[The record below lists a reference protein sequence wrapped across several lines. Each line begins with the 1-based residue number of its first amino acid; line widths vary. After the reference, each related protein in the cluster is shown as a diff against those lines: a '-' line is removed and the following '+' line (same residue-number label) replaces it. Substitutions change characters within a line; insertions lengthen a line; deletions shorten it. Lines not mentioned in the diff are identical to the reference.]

1 MVAWLLLETA
11 FDFAGNFSGEN
22 RQRRS
27 GHTKQGARSS
37 VRTPMTVPCPASSR
51 CISAIHIFRNYSR
64 GLSNECPKCLSAL
77 MVVWICQLNCLIKK
91 LNASLK
97 RLSALMVVWMV
108 EEALKNQEAVIVS
121 QTPFGFDG
129 GLDCLILDGQSVNVG
144 KLSQTPFGFDGGL
157 DSCSAPRRLR
167 LVPGSQT
174 PFGFDGCLDS
184 SRRWRVTGSL
194 NFSLKRLSA
203 LMVVWIIAMSNIVVS
218 VFAVSNA
225 FRL

>member
-97 RLSALMVVWMV
+97 RLSALMVVWM
-108 EEALKNQEAVIVS
+108 N
-121 QTPFGFDG
+121 
-129 GLDCLILDGQSVNVG
+129 SV
-144 KLSQTPFGFDGGL
+144 
-157 DSCSAPRRLR
+157 RRSSSGR
-167 LVPGSQT
+167 PNSSQT

-184 SRRWRVTGSL
+184 ANL
-194 NFSLKRLSA
+194 
-203 LMVVWIIAMSNIVVS
+203 
-218 VFAVSNA
+218 
-225 FRL
+225 